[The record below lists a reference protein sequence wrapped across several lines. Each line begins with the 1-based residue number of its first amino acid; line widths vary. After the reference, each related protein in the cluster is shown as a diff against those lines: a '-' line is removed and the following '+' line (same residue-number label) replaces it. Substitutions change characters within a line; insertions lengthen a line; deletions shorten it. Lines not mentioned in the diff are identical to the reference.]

1 MKNTGDALNKRKRV
15 IVSSSYHRWKYYPGE
30 FVFCFCFL
38 FNFRLARRMRPAHCS
53 AARRMAFSSP
63 MTRFVTRS
71 SQKRNH
77 SFKFPTASS
86 PLVPASQSKSERER
100 ERKKE
105 KRRGLK
111 WPGAKWLFSVV
122 SIDFGAPV
130 GLATAAGR

>member
-1 MKNTGDALNKRKRV
+1 MCFSNSGLYAQQKNPNK
-15 IVSSSYHRWKYYPGE
+15 S
-30 FVFCFCFL
+30 
-38 FNFRLARRMRPAHCS
+38 
-53 AARRMAFSSP
+53 
-63 MTRFVTRS
+63 TTTT
-71 SQKRNH
+71 
-77 SFKFPTASS
+77 TAIKIEEE
-86 PLVPASQSKSERER
+86 LIAKGVGGERER